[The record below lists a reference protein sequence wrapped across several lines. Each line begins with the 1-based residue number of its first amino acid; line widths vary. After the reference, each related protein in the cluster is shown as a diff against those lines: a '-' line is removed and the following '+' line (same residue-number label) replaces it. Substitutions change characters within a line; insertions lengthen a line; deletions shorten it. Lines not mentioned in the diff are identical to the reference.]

1 MYQKQPLLKIILVSI
16 ALLEFIILVSLI
28 TLITAYN
35 LTMALIF
42 SIFSLLF

>member
-28 TLITAYN
+28 TLITGYN